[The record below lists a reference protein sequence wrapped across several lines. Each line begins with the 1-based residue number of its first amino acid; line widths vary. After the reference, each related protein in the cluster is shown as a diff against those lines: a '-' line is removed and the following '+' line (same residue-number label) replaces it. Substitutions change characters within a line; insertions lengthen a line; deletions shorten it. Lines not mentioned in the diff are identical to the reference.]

1 MGVSPVSSK
10 KMLHQIFKS
19 ASTETQIENGL
30 AGKKSKNVESNMN
43 NHEEYNDCK
52 TQLEQIYKIKVN
64 GMKI

>member
-10 KMLHQIFKS
+10 KILHQIFKS
-19 ASTETQIENGL
+19 ASTETQIR
-30 AGKKSKNVESNMN
+30 KKLKNVESNMN